1 VPTISVGGDANL
13 QARIAEMEVRMAE
26 QDATMRRVLAM
37 LIDWMEKENHS
48 MAARMRDVR
57 AA

>member
-1 VPTISVGGDANL
+1 
-13 QARIAEMEVRMAE
+13 MAD

-37 LIDWMEKENHS
+37 LIDWMEKENQS
-48 MAARMRDVR
+48 LAQRMREAR

>member
-1 VPTISVGGDANL
+1 
-13 QARIAEMEVRMAE
+13 
-26 QDATMRRVLAM
+26 MRRVLAM